1 MQILRA
7 GTSDRR
13 GFTLIEVAMVLFIF
27 SILMVAAAPRLA
39 SFLSSSKLETNVSR
53 LAIYLEHI
61 RDEAIYKRKV
71 LILRCRIEEG
81 TFAVYAPRGE
91 KEKGLLIKP
100 LHFPEEIKILD
111 IHIPGKEKKSIGET
125 LISFFPGG
133 MADSALIH
141 LKDNEDKEITL
152 ELSPLS
158 RKVEIHEGYLEA
170 A

>member
-81 TFAVYAPRGE
+81 
-91 KEKGLLIKP
+91 
-100 LHFPEEIKILD
+100 
-111 IHIPGKEKKSIGET
+111 
-125 LISFFPGG
+125 
-133 MADSALIH
+133 
-141 LKDNEDKEITL
+141 
-152 ELSPLS
+152 
-158 RKVEIHEGYLEA
+158 
-170 A
+170 